1 LLHAV
6 KVDVF
11 RCINFGYPA
20 LIIHLGGYIDMI
32 NFFSKIYNPDYEKS
46 YKIFKKIPAILS
58 TIDGAAMFVWG
69 FIDAA
74 NTSGRYGTYYGI
86 LRLPSPILVLLLW
99 WSIGAVLFF
108 LTNFFTKLA
117 IAPTVVRTDAILD
130 VKEKLYRGY

>member
-1 LLHAV
+1 
-6 KVDVF
+6 
-11 RCINFGYPA
+11 
-20 LIIHLGGYIDMI
+20 MI

-58 TIDGAAMFVWG
+58 TIEGTAMFIWG

-74 NTSGRYGTYYGI
+74 NTSGYYSTYYGV